1 MCIRD
6 RVSTQSTWDLQNKTQ
21 KEHHETEVQIYRLN
35 PIYIHT
41 HTHVYMEIE
50 TQAPTLF
57 SAEIEELLQRE
68 KTARQNNDGNT
79 SAKLLSQIV
88 QTAFDLKEWN
98 KLFQLI
104 AILAKK
110 RGQPKKAL
118 IDMVALCMSFINKMP
133 DFDTKIQL
141 IETIKAVCDKKIFLE
156 VEYARCCLLLVKNKE
171 DANNIEEAAR
181 ILQDVQVETYGSMDR
196 REKLEFILYQMKIMI
211 KKNDYVRLFIISKKI
226 NRKNLEEKGIED
238 LKILYYSY
246 LILYYTH
253 ENKYLDNAVCYKA
266 ILDTLIANPKLAEDV
281 PVIDFGFRVNVNL
294 MLENLVMYLVI
305 NTHGV
310 EQVKVLND
318 LNTNYV
324 QLLEKNEKLL
334 TLIRAI
340 LSTEIISSNPE
351 DWGLKDA
358 QLFSLAI
365 AHSDKHWSDFRKQLI
380 QHSIRIVENYYA
392 RIHIKRLGE
401 LIKVAPDVVEDELC
415 EMINMKLVFAR
426 IDRVEGTAVFKKRKN
441 ENEIL
446 NEWVFDINKLVDL
459 ADKTCNLISRENDL
473 KAVETN

>member
-1 MCIRD
+1 
-6 RVSTQSTWDLQNKTQ
+6 
-21 KEHHETEVQIYRLN
+21 
-35 PIYIHT
+35 
-41 HTHVYMEIE
+41 
-50 TQAPTLF
+50 
-57 SAEIEELLQRE
+57 
-68 KTARQNNDGNT
+68 
-79 SAKLLSQIV
+79 
-88 QTAFDLKEWN
+88 
-98 KLFQLI
+98 
-104 AILAKK
+104 
-110 RGQPKKAL
+110 
-118 IDMVALCMSFINKMP
+118 
-133 DFDTKIQL
+133 
-141 IETIKAVCDKKIFLE
+141 
-156 VEYARCCLLLVKNKE
+156 
-171 DANNIEEAAR
+171 
-181 ILQDVQVETYGSMDR
+181 MDR